1 MDARLDDAVRGPVER
16 LRDDE
21 AGLERSVD
29 DARRQAASVVEAA
42 RREAEAIASEARR
55 EAEREATWLRD
66 ETAAQVDALE
76 ADGRAAIDREVA
88 ELAQRAAAHRDEAL
102 AWVVRRVLGEDP

>member
-1 MDARLDDAVRGPVER
+1 MDARLEDAVRGPVER

-29 DARRQAASVVEAA
+29 EARRRAAAVVEAA

-55 EAEREATWLRD
+55 EAEREATRLRD
-66 ETAAQVDALE
+66 GTAAELDALE
-76 ADGRAAIDREVA
+76 ADARAEIDREVA
-88 ELAQRAAAHRDEAL
+88 ALARRAAARRGEAL
-102 AWVVRRVLGEDP
+102 AWVVRRVLGEGP